1 MHTMLQTFGFK
12 VFAAREGVSLIAS
25 FALSELFY
33 KFHSFTLEA
42 GAMLGTWYLLSWAGS
57 KLVKNGS

>member
-1 MHTMLQTFGFK
+1 MHTMLQTYGFK
-12 VFAAREGVSLIAS
+12 VFAAREGAS
-25 FALSELFY
+25 FVTSFVLAEMFY

-42 GAMLGTWYLLSWAGS
+42 GAFLGTWYLLSWASS